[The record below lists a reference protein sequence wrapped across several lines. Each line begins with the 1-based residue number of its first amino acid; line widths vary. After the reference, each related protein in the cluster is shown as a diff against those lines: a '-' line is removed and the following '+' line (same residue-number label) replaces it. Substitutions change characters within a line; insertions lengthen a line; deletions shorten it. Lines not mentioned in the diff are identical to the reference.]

1 MPQAKHMDSAG
12 IVPASTTLHLARQR
26 FFEEGHDPEGLV
38 PELIARSWR
47 RCSALPAGLS
57 GSPEPLPH
65 DELFNR
71 RDAEGRLRRHA
82 LPELEA
88 LAEALSPS
96 RVVVLL
102 ADPQGM
108 ILDATGSDVFM
119 NKAQRVALMPGVDW
133 SEPQRGTNAIGT
145 ALTEISPITVL
156 GHQHYLEQNG
166 VLGCTAAPL
175 LGSDGRVLGVLDVSG
190 DPRCIQ
196 AQTVGLV
203 RMAAQ
208 MIEYRMALDNRP
220 AQTELLRFARDPAL
234 IGSHREALLWIRN
247 ETIVGANRAAM
258 RVLGMTFEQ
267 LRGRFADDLFCS
279 LPSTDRE
286 QFELCLQPWLARP
299 GRSASW
305 ASGWVGGKSRRQDC
319 ASTAAEAR
327 LPQKP
332 LAAASEPPIIWD
344 PQRDAL
350 VERARRVLDCG
361 IPVLIVGES
370 GTGKE
375 VFARR
380 VHQASQR
387 RQGPF
392 IPVNCAAVPEGLIE
406 AELFGYEEGA
416 FTGARRK
423 GQPGLI
429 REAHGGVLFLDEIG
443 DMPLPMQARLLRV
456 LQDHEVKALGG
467 GRQQPVDFVLMCATH
482 CDLQTMAARGSFRTD
497 LYYRLQHFTA
507 ALPALREQSDAR
519 IRIEELL
526 QSMLPSR
533 HLRLSPQARDALLAY
548 AWPGNW
554 RQLIAVTQT
563 LLALAEPG
571 SCIELAD
578 LPDDIR
584 RDWRNRH
591 ATPPTA
597 SPSSARAGGPKHE
610 AAGDSPPPVALRALT
625 ESAIQ
630 AAIASCNGNISRAAR
645 LLGVHRS
652 TLYRHVSPGGK
663 PR

>member
-12 IVPASTTLHLARQR
+12 IAPASTALHLARQR

-47 RCSALPAGLS
+47 RCSALPARLS
-57 GSPEPLPH
+57 ESPEPLPH
-65 DELFNR
+65 EELFNR
-71 RDAEGRLRRHA
+71 RDAQGRLRRHA

-133 SEPQRGTNAIGT
+133 SERQRGTNAIGT
-145 ALTEISPITVL
+145 ALTENSPITVL

-267 LRGRFADDLFCS
+267 LRGRFVSDLFCS

-305 ASGWVGGKSRRQDC
+305 ASGWVGGTSRRQDS
-319 ASTAAEAR
+319 ASTAAEER
-327 LPQKP
+327 LPQKR
-332 LAAASEPPIIWD
+332 LAASEPPIIWD
-344 PQRDAL
+344 AQRDAL
-350 VERARRVLDCG
+350 AERARRVLDCR

-387 RQGPF
+387 SQGPF

-429 REAHGGVLFLDEIG
+429 RQAHGGVLFLDEIG

-467 GRQQPVDFVLMCATH
+467 RSQQPVDFVLMCATH
-482 CDLQTMAARGSFRTD
+482 CDLQSMAALGGFRTD

-507 ALPALREQSDAR
+507 ALPALREQPDAR
-519 IRIEELL
+519 IRVEELL
-526 QSMLPSR
+526 QSMLSSR

-554 RQLIAVTQT
+554 RQLIAVAQT

-584 RDWRNRH
+584 RDWRNGPS
-591 ATPPTA
+591 APPTA
-597 SPSSARAGGPKHE
+597 PASAARDSGPKHD
-610 AAGDSPPPVALRALT
+610 AAGDSPPMALRALT

-630 AAIASCNGNISRAAR
+630 AAIASCDGNISRAAR

-652 TLYRHVSPGGK
+652 TLYRHVLPAGK